1 MQPFDDPRRLLDETS
16 LVERFLRYVVVDT
29 TSDPRSD
36 SRPTTPGQRVLL
48 EQLTQ
53 ELRLLGLT
61 EVSLDE
67 NGYLLAALPGNC
79 DAPPLGLMAHV
90 DTAPAFSGANIRPV
104 IHEGYTGGEIRL
116 AAGVTIDPESSPELR
131 QCLGDTIITSDGNT
145 LLGADDKAGVAVIFA
160 ALELLLRHPEL
171 PRPPLRIAFTP
182 DEEIGRGTNWFPL
195 ERFGADVA
203 FTLDGGFPGEVNVET
218 FSADSAFVTI
228 HGVATHPGT
237 AKNKL
242 VNAVAWMARFLDR
255 LPALDRPEHTEGR
268 EGFIHI
274 DEIEGNS
281 ARVKVHMILRDFE
294 DDLLAARGELV
305 RRLAAELQAEEPRL
319 KVEVEIVKSYRN
331 MRVMQQLRPTLLGTL
346 MKAVRLAGVEP
357 EAVPVRGGT
366 DGSRLTEKGLPTPN
380 LFAGGVNFH
389 GPTEWVSTRAMA
401 LSVCAVMN
409 LLQIWAEEA
418 NP

>member
-1 MQPFDDPRRLLDETS
+1 
-16 LVERFLRYVVVDT
+16 
-29 TSDPRSD
+29 
-36 SRPTTPGQRVLL
+36 
-48 EQLTQ
+48 
-53 ELRLLGLT
+53 
-61 EVSLDE
+61 
-67 NGYLLAALPGNC
+67 
-79 DAPPLGLMAHV
+79 
-90 DTAPAFSGANIRPV
+90 
-104 IHEGYTGGEIRL
+104 
-116 AAGVTIDPESSPELR
+116 
-131 QCLGDTIITSDGNT
+131 
-145 LLGADDKAGVAVIFA
+145 
-160 ALELLLRHPEL
+160 
-171 PRPPLRIAFTP
+171 
-182 DEEIGRGTNWFPL
+182 
-195 ERFGADVA
+195 
-203 FTLDGGFPGEVNVET
+203 
-218 FSADSAFVTI
+218 
-228 HGVATHPGT
+228 
-237 AKNKL
+237 
-242 VNAVAWMARFLDR
+242 
-255 LPALDRPEHTEGR
+255 
-268 EGFIHI
+268 
-274 DEIEGNS
+274 
-281 ARVKVHMILRDFE
+281 MILRDFE